1 MQVYR
6 LGKEL
11 DRKVYRFGNGRELV
25 GKEMLLELEE
35 LNGPREL
42 RYRFVPEDRPA
53 ATERSKMTEPAAH
66 AANRAAVEPA
76 QTSVATENGVR
87 P

>member
-11 DRKVYRFGNGRELV
+11 DRKVYRFGNGRELL
-25 GKEMLLELEE
+25 GREMLLELEE

-42 RYRFVPEDRPA
+42 RYRFVAKDEPNDPEASKKGETVSKA
-53 ATERSKMTEPAAH
+53 AGRADVEATPRDAMTG
-66 AANRAAVEPA
+66 
-76 QTSVATENGVR
+76 SGV
-87 P
+87 

>member
-42 RYRFVPEDRPA
+42 RYRFVPKDSPVKYEPSKKNKSASQATDRA
-53 ATERSKMTEPAAH
+53 GIEPASKD
-66 AANRAAVEPA
+66 AAVDDDV
-76 QTSVATENGVR
+76 QS
-87 P
+87 

>member
-11 DRKVYRFGNGRELV
+11 DRKVYRFANGRELL

-42 RYRFVPEDRPA
+42 RYRFIAKDMPVKAES
-53 ATERSKMTEPAAH
+53 SKK
-66 AANRAAVEPA
+66 VEPA
-76 QTSVATENGVR
+76 PQAADSSIAEPVTKDKATDNGAR
-87 P
+87 S